1 MIPIQQGMTSH
12 YVWNA
17 CIAYMI
23 AYNFI
28 TVKIFLFCKNLI
40 EFLLSSLQDY
50 TVTCQC
56 VFGKDVFDVIYFL
69 TVNGNAALFHTVS
82 GAVKNLTIES
92 DCSFTARQWVGSF
105 ALYLKDGGKLDNC
118 TNLASVT
125 CKPSGTVD
133 GTVNCFAGGL
143 VALTD
148 GSTWA
153 SAQNQIVNCRN
164 DGSVTVAPADTPNGN
179 FASAGG
185 HVGGP
190 ANVRL
195 SQSVNTGA
203 VSNEASMQNYYGM
216 DGNCTGGLVG
226 QIDPNSAF
234 GVKTEIIGCVNTGK
248 VTGGCNVGG
257 VAGKVNNKNGSVLI
271 ESCRNLGNVHA
282 TNTADVQNAGGI
294 LGRGYAEI
302 YNCDSAGTITGET
315 TAASAYRGALAG
327 YLRR

>member
-1 MIPIQQGMTSH
+1 MIGGTFKGV
-12 YVWNA
+12 YDGGG
-17 CIAYMI
+17 YK
-23 AYNFI
+23 I
-28 TVKIFLFCKNLI
+28 TGLKLNNL
-40 EFLLSSLQDY
+40 S
-50 TVTCQC
+50 T
-56 VFGKDVFDVIYFL
+56 
-69 TVNGNAALFHTVS
+69 NGNAALFHTVS

-92 DCSFTARQWVGSF
+92 DCSFTARQLVGSF

-118 TNLASVT
+118 TNRAAVT
-125 CKPSGTVD
+125 CKPTGAVD
-133 GTVNCFAGGL
+133 GTINCYAGGL
-143 VALTD
+143 VARTD
-148 GSTWA
+148 SSTWA
-153 SAQNQIVNCRN
+153 SAQNQITNCRN

-185 HVGGP
+185 LVGGP
-190 ANVRL
+190 ANVKI
-195 SQSVNTGA
+195 SQSVNTGG
-203 VSNEASMQNYYGM
+203 VSNEVSMQSYYGM

-226 QIDPNSAF
+226 QIDPGDAL

-294 LGRGYAEI
+294 LGCGYAEI

-315 TAASAYRGALAG
+315 TSAGAEMGQSKFALGTKMAAVFISMVPIMAAYPFLQKYFVKGVLIGAVKA
-327 YLRR
+327 